1 MIGYPLRRLLTSLVA
16 AASLA
21 GCGGGSD
28 ESGTPPPPST
38 PAPTVSVGASP
49 GFVIAGGT
57 STITWSST
65 NATSCSA
72 SGGWSG
78 ARAVSGSEVTPAINA
93 ETTFSLTCTGAGGTG
108 SGNVLVSV
116 SQGGAAAFPLR
127 VSSNQRYLVDV
138 NNQPFLIHGDTA
150 WSLIADL
157 TREDAEIYLQ
167 DRAARGFNTLLIN
180 LIEHKFSS
188 DPPRNAYGDAPFLNN
203 DIATPNTAYFAHADY
218 VLGRARD
225 LGFAVLLVP
234 AYLGFGGGD
243 EGFYQELNAAGNS
256 ALLAYGR
263 FLGLRYNSYTNIV
276 WTYGG
281 DYNPPNRDTVRKIA
295 EGIREN
301 DTRTVS
307 TAHTAPENEAADYW
321 GAETWLTLN
330 NIYTYNAVYTAALDA
345 YARVSTLPFFLVE
358 SAYENEN
365 SATLLRLRTQAW
377 HAVLSGAAGHVFG
390 NNPIWHFDG
399 PGVFGSS
406 MTWEQA
412 LNSPG
417 ARSMEKLA
425 DLFSTVEWWTLQ
437 PDAQNELLTSGA
449 GSDQNRAV
457 ASMAVNGSI
466 AIAYIPTSRDTG
478 FALSRLSGPRVSAE
492 WYDPESGAFVTATGS
507 PFQASGTQS
516 LRAPAANGRSTT
528 DWVLVLRSVP

>member
-1 MIGYPLRRLLTSLVA
+1 MNAPWRIIATFGGALLIS
-16 AASLA
+16 S
-21 GCGGGSD
+21 CGGGG
-28 ESGTPPPPST
+28 SGDSAAPAPPT
-38 PAPTVSVGASP
+38 PAPTVTLSASP
-49 GFVIAGGT
+49 TSVSPGST
-57 STITWSST
+57 STLTWSST
-65 NATSCSA
+65 NAASCSA
-72 SGGWSG
+72 SGAWSG
-78 ARAVSGSEVTPAINA
+78 AKATSGNEVTAAINA
-93 ETTFSLTCTGAGGTG
+93 SATFTLTCTGTGGTG
-108 SGNVLVSV
+108 SSSASV
-116 SQGGAAAFPLR
+116 STTSQSGPVAFPLSI
-127 VSSNQRYLVDV
+127 SSNNRYLVDA

-157 TREDAEIYLQ
+157 TREDADIYLQ

-203 DIATPNTAYFAHADY
+203 NIATPNTAYFAHADY

-243 EGFYQELNAAGNS
+243 EGFYQELEAAGNT

-263 FLGLRYNSYTNIV
+263 FLGQRYDSYANIV

-330 NIYTYNAVYTAALDA
+330 NIYTYNAVYSAALDA
-345 YARVSTLPFFLVE
+345 YARTNTIPFFLVE

-406 MTWEQA
+406 TTWEQA

-425 DLFSTVEWWTLQ
+425 DLFSTVDWWTLQ
-437 PDAQNELLTSGA
+437 PDAQNQLLTSGA

-457 ASMAVNGSI
+457 ASLAANGSI
-466 AIAYIPTSRDTG
+466 AIAYIPTSRDAG

-492 WYDPESGAFVTATGS
+492 WYDPESGSSVTASGS
-507 PFQASGTQS
+507 PFQASGTQT
-516 LRAPAANGRSTT
+516 LRAPAASGRSTT
-528 DWVLVLRSVP
+528 DWVLILRSVP